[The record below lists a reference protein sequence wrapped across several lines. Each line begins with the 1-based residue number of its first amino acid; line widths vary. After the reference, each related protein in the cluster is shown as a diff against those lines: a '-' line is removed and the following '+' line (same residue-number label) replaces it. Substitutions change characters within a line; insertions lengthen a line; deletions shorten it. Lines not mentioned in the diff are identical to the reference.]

1 MMATGSETARPRVTV
16 AVPTWNRPDGLVR
29 AVESVLSQ
37 DYPWLEVLISDNGS
51 TDETPE
57 VCRRL
62 AEADGRICWF
72 RQERNLGPIP
82 NFSFLLSQASGS
94 YFMWVA
100 DDDTLEPDVLGK
112 YVSFLDH
119 HPDYV
124 LISGI
129 VRYWDRD
136 TLYKTEEEFD
146 FEQENN
152 RERVAAFYRKVSAGG
167 IFHGL
172 MRRTVACEV
181 GLRNVLGSDWCFIA
195 GLLLRGKAKQFSFP
209 GYNKYLIGLSCDM
222 ERYAAAVH
230 ATRLE
235 RCLPPLAIAWQCA
248 FRLVTDRRAYG
259 LLPLPSRLVLA
270 LRAGPAVAWRMCVQP
285 ILREPRVQLFRTLR
299 MVARGST
306 PPGLRT
312 RAKTGLRRFRRRKRE
327 HGSKYGV

>member
-1 MMATGSETARPRVTV
+1 GSDAMMATGSETARPRVTV

-146 FEQENN
+146 FEQ
-152 RERVAAFYRKVSAGG
+152 
-167 IFHGL
+167 
-172 MRRTVACEV
+172 
-181 GLRNVLGSDWCFIA
+181 
-195 GLLLRGKAKQFSFP
+195 
-209 GYNKYLIGLSCDM
+209 
-222 ERYAAAVH
+222 
-230 ATRLE
+230 
-235 RCLPPLAIAWQCA
+235 
-248 FRLVTDRRAYG
+248 
-259 LLPLPSRLVLA
+259 
-270 LRAGPAVAWRMCVQP
+270 
-285 ILREPRVQLFRTLR
+285 
-299 MVARGST
+299 
-306 PPGLRT
+306 
-312 RAKTGLRRFRRRKRE
+312 
-327 HGSKYGV
+327 